1 MALPNYI
8 EDHVINIKNILLE
21 NGLKEGV
28 NEISKKA
35 KDIISVLIGKNKNKS
50 TNVDEIR
57 ALTKQNGVINSFS
70 KMVSKAIDKSV
81 ENNMISKNIG
91 SVLKSGK
98 TAMLS
103 TFSEKL
109 ENKLYNE
116 IKSLEGFKREVN
128 NWNKSFSKNDIKGM
142 KQSFKKLEKHYNEI
156 SVEIREL
163 IDFEKI
169 SYTQEYIEKNNIK
182 NISEDE
188 KRLLEK
194 IA

>member
-1 MALPNYI
+1 M
-8 EDHVINIKNILLE
+8 LE
-21 NGLKEGV
+21 NGLKEGI

-35 KDIISVLIGKNKNKS
+35 KDIVFVLIGKNKNTS
-50 TNVDEIR
+50 NVDEIR
-57 ALTKQNGVINSFS
+57 ALTKQNGIINSFS
-70 KMVSKAIDKSV
+70 KMVSKTIDTSV
-81 ENNMISKNIG
+81 KNNMISKNLG

-116 IKSLEGFKREVN
+116 IKSIEGFKKELN

-142 KQSFKKLEKHYNEI
+142 KQSFKKLEKYYNEI
-156 SVEIREL
+156 SLEIREL

-182 NISEDE
+182 NISENE
-188 KRLLEK
+188 KKLLKK